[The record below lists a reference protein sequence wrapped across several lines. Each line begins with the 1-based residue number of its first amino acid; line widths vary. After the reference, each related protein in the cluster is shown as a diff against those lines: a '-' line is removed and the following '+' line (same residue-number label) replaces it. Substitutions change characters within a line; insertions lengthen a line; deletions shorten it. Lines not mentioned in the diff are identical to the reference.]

1 MRALVASPA
10 LADQRLLLE
19 RAGEYLA
26 WIRTLAAAG
35 GRGVEAR
42 EAFAAQH
49 PRSGLLEAVHKSAVD
64 AGRTDGATWG
74 SQLAELRPGA
84 DAFIELT
91 RAKSILGRMTGF
103 RRVPFKVKVP
113 RQTSG
118 ALVQWAS
125 QGAPVVVGSLSLDNV
140 TLEQSKV
147 AGIAVVSKELA
158 RFSAPEAG
166 QLINADLI
174 KATAEFVDRAFLD
187 PTVAAV
193 GDAPASITYGVTPI
207 TATGTTPEAL
217 RADLGALIADMIDRG
232 SNLESLHLAMS
243 KTMAANIGLMGES
256 WTDTLGPNGGTLL
269 GIPVLTTTADQG
281 EGNSPLTERITAVDA
296 AKILLADDGIEIS
309 VSESAT
315 LQMVTA
321 PDSPATATT
330 VQVSLWQENLVA
342 AKIVRMIRWEPA
354 GSGASGYISGAAYR
368 G

>member
-1 MRALVASPA
+1 MRALTAPPLV
-10 LADQRLLLE
+10 ADQRVLLD

-49 PRSGLLEAVHKSAVD
+49 PRSSFLEAVQKSAVD
-64 AGRTDGATWG
+64 PGRTDGATWG
-74 SQLAELRPGA
+74 SQLAELRPAA
-84 DAFIELT
+84 DAFVELT
-91 RAKSILGRMTGF
+91 RGKSILGRMTGF
-103 RRVPFKVKVP
+103 RRVPFRIQVP
-113 RQTSG
+113 RQSEG

-125 QGAPVVVGSLSLDNV
+125 QGAPVVVGSLSFDNV
-140 TLEQSKV
+140 TLAESKV
-147 AGIAVVSKELA
+147 AGIAVISKELA
-158 RFSAPEAG
+158 KFSAPEAG

-174 KATAEFVDRAFLD
+174 KATGELVDHAFLD

-193 GDAPASITYGVTPI
+193 GDAPAAITYGVTPI
-207 TATGTTPEAL
+207 TATGTTPDAL
-217 RADLGALIADMIDRG
+217 RADVGALIADMAARG
-232 SNLESLHLAMS
+232 SDLESLYLAMS

-296 AKILLADDGIEIS
+296 GKIMLADAGVEIS

-315 LQMVTA
+315 LQMETA

-354 GSGASGYISGAAYR
+354 GGGASGYISGAAYR